1 MIDIA
6 CTRCGR
12 IYHTEERHLGKSIR
26 CAQCGEIVLLFSPKE
41 QFSSGA
47 QIAARGPSTPA
58 QRFGPW
64 LSVFTRRAS
73 PSVQIGVWAV
83 ILVCIIVALSLLKST
98 RPSTNAA
105 HHETERNTEA
115 SSNTPQSEA
124 QPKAEAGPT
133 VQWDAAEEPTTAATE
148 RSPRQSKP
156 SAKAPHAEDDVIDQL
171 PRQRSFSKSSHAT
184 ASRNSLS
191 LPTGTRIVPDS
202 GALGHG
208 ELVFRN
214 GNPLDAA
221 VRVLDSRSDA
231 TIRWV
236 YVGAGG
242 DLKLDRI
249 PPGSYI
255 VLVALGLDWDY
266 GSMRFRKRAVYKR
279 VDKLLA
285 FDESETTEGIEYGRH
300 TLTLNAV
307 TNGNTPATTKLARL
321 NSIAGLGFRDLST
334 AE

>member
-1 MIDIA
+1 MIS
-6 CTRCGR
+6 
-12 IYHTEERHLGKSIR
+12 Y
-26 CAQCGEIVLLFSPKE
+26 
-41 QFSSGA
+41 
-47 QIAARGPSTPA
+47 RGND
-58 QRFGPW
+58 FFE
-64 LSVFTRRAS
+64 VF
-73 PSVQIGVWAV
+73 
-83 ILVCIIVALSLLKST
+83 
-98 RPSTNAA
+98 
-105 HHETERNTEA
+105 
-115 SSNTPQSEA
+115 
-124 QPKAEAGPT
+124 
-133 VQWDAAEEPTTAATE
+133 
-148 RSPRQSKP
+148 
-156 SAKAPHAEDDVIDQL
+156 
-171 PRQRSFSKSSHAT
+171 
-184 ASRNSLS
+184 SRNSFPQLS
-191 LPTGTRIVPDS
+191 ILTHWYADRPDS

-307 TNGNTPATTKLARL
+307 TNGNTPYHEISEAEFYR
-321 NSIAGLGFRDLST
+321 GLGFRSFDR
-334 AE
+334 E